1 MATTEFSKF
10 AGILSTALSCRSLAP
25 VDPGNSKGRWL
36 RQSGYDRIKDIEW
49 LNKDSS
55 VRKFSGEKRLN
66 NLVYVES

>member
-1 MATTEFSKF
+1 MVVSGLQKVNCQ
-10 AGILSTALSCRSLAP
+10 GPAP

-36 RQSGYDRIKDIEW
+36 WRSGYDRIKDIEW